1 MTHRKGKGRQRAFLL
16 LAALAL
22 LVLTACAAGRQ
33 RARYSQISDFN
44 GAALG
49 LTTGATMDNV
59 LNRVLEDVT
68 YHRYG
73 DSASLLAALRKGE
86 IDAAAFD
93 RPAAVL
99 AAAEQPELAVFP
111 QEMGRADCG
120 YMLAK
125 GSALT
130 GAFSR
135 AIEELRAGGVLAEL
149 EEKWLSGSPAAID
162 WDAYRLEGRAG
173 GTLRFA
179 CDAGAEPLDYLAADG
194 RPAGFE
200 VELLL
205 RIADALDMGVELLE
219 GNASSLLNMVQS
231 GRADVAAGGFPITEE
246 RRAVVDFPAAH
257 YACTIVLLCRA
268 GDLGLDVPPQAPGGP
283 FARLAQGLEK
293 TLLRE
298 GRWKLIAQGLAVTL
312 EITFC
317 AALAGTALG
326 FGLYLVRRSRCTPA
340 RRAAEALCTFLQ
352 GVPGLVV
359 LMALYFVVFGSVRI
373 RPAAVGS
380 LTFAILFAVT
390 VSGILSAGIGGVDK
404 GQWEAAGALGFGRAG
419 AFFRVILPRRRVEG
433 LHHAFEEIA
442 AANIVPRLAPGQTLH
457 ILTEYAESADRL
469 EMRFLW
475 GGAPCNP
482 LEEGEP
488 LSLRLV
494 KAFLAGSRYDYA
506 GGENRLTVQI

>member
-135 AIEELRAGGVLAEL
+135 AIEE
-149 EEKWLSGSPAAID
+149 
-162 WDAYRLEGRAG
+162 
-173 GTLRFA
+173 
-179 CDAGAEPLDYLAADG
+179 
-194 RPAGFE
+194 
-200 VELLL
+200 
-205 RIADALDMGVELLE
+205 
-219 GNASSLLNMVQS
+219 
-231 GRADVAAGGFPITEE
+231 

-283 FARLAQGLEK
+283 AARLAQGLEK

-326 FGLYLVRRSRCTPA
+326 FGLYLVRCSRWTPA

-419 AFFRVILPRRRVEG
+419 AFFRVILPQ
-433 LHHAFEEIA
+433 A
-442 AANIVPRLAPGQTLH
+442 AGRMLPRCGT
-457 ILTEYAESADRL
+457 
-469 EMRFLW
+469 
-475 GGAPCNP
+475 
-482 LEEGEP
+482 
-488 LSLRLV
+488 
-494 KAFLAGSRYDYA
+494 
-506 GGENRLTVQI
+506 

>member
-1 MTHRKGKGRQRAFLL
+1 MTHRKGKGRRRAFLL

-125 GSALT
+125 DSALT

-149 EEKWLSGSPAAID
+149 EEKWLSGRPAAID

-179 CDAGAEPLDYLAADG
+179 YDAGAEPLDYLAAAGLRTRRPPPGTRPSRPG
-194 RPAGFE
+194 RPA
-200 VELLL
+200 
-205 RIADALDMGVELLE
+205 RR
-219 GNASSLLNMVQS
+219 
-231 GRADVAAGGFPITEE
+231 GR
-246 RRAVVDFPAAH
+246 
-257 YACTIVLLCRA
+257 
-268 GDLGLDVPPQAPGGP
+268 
-283 FARLAQGLEK
+283 
-293 TLLRE
+293 
-298 GRWKLIAQGLAVTL
+298 
-312 EITFC
+312 
-317 AALAGTALG
+317 
-326 FGLYLVRRSRCTPA
+326 S
-340 RRAAEALCTFLQ
+340 
-352 GVPGLVV
+352 
-359 LMALYFVVFGSVRI
+359 
-373 RPAAVGS
+373 
-380 LTFAILFAVT
+380 
-390 VSGILSAGIGGVDK
+390 
-404 GQWEAAGALGFGRAG
+404 
-419 AFFRVILPRRRVEG
+419 
-433 LHHAFEEIA
+433 
-442 AANIVPRLAPGQTLH
+442 
-457 ILTEYAESADRL
+457 
-469 EMRFLW
+469 
-475 GGAPCNP
+475 
-482 LEEGEP
+482 
-488 LSLRLV
+488 
-494 KAFLAGSRYDYA
+494 
-506 GGENRLTVQI
+506 

>member
-1 MTHRKGKGRQRAFLL
+1 MTHRKGKGRRRAFLL

-135 AIEELRAGGVLAEL
+135 AIEELRA
-149 EEKWLSGSPAAID
+149 
-162 WDAYRLEGRAG
+162 
-173 GTLRFA
+173 
-179 CDAGAEPLDYLAADG
+179 
-194 RPAGFE
+194 
-200 VELLL
+200 
-205 RIADALDMGVELLE
+205 
-219 GNASSLLNMVQS
+219 
-231 GRADVAAGGFPITEE
+231 
-246 RRAVVDFPAAH
+246 VVDFPAAH

-293 TLLRE
+293 ILLRE

-326 FGLYLVRRSRCTPA
+326 FGLYLVRRSRWTPA

-352 GVPGLVV
+352 GVPRLVV

-390 VSGILSAGIGGVDK
+390 VSGILSAGIGEVDK

-419 AFFRVILPRRRVEG
+419 AFFRVILPQ
-433 LHHAFEEIA
+433 A
-442 AANIVPRLAPGQTLH
+442 AGRMLPRCGT
-457 ILTEYAESADRL
+457 
-469 EMRFLW
+469 
-475 GGAPCNP
+475 
-482 LEEGEP
+482 
-488 LSLRLV
+488 
-494 KAFLAGSRYDYA
+494 
-506 GGENRLTVQI
+506 